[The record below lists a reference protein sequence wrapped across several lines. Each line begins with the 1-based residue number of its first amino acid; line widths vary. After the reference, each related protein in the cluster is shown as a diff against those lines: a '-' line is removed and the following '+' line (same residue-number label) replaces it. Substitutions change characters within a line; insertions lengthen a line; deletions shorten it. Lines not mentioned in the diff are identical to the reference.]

1 MSRRA
6 AYALFAF
13 ALISL
18 SLNLSACSEP
28 PIKERHQA
36 EDAVAAARA
45 ADAAIYAP
53 EPLQAAEAAL
63 VKYDEAAA
71 SRDYRQALSFA
82 IDARDKAYEAAKQ
95 AGNEK
100 AAARSRAEKLSA
112 DVEALMKT
120 ANARLAG
127 TGGPKLAPAA
137 ADRVRTTLRNATS
150 VLQETRALVQRQDY
164 RGAAL
169 RLAPI
174 ADEFRRELGMNEP
187 TPGRRGR

>member
-1 MSRRA
+1 MSRRT
-6 AYALFAF
+6 AYAHVAF
-13 ALISL
+13 ALIFTL
-18 SLNLSACSEP
+18 SLSACSEP

-36 EDAVAAARA
+36 EGALAAARA
-45 ADAAIYAP
+45 GDAAIYAP

-63 VKYDEAAA
+63 AKYDEAAGR
-71 SRDYRQALSFA
+71 RDFRLALSFA
-82 IDARDKAYEAAKQ
+82 IEARDKAYEAVKQ

-100 AAARSRAEKLSA
+100 AAARSRAEKLTA

-120 ANARLAG
+120 ATARLAG
-127 TGGPKLAPAA
+127 TGGPKLAAAA
-137 ADRVRTTLRNATS
+137 ADRVRITIRDATS

-174 ADEFRRELGMNEP
+174 ADEFRRELGMSEP
-187 TPGRRGR
+187 APGRRGR

>member
-6 AYALFAF
+6 AYALVAF
-13 ALISL
+13 ALVIL
-18 SLNLSACSEP
+18 SSCSEP

-36 EDAVAAARA
+36 EGALAAARA

-63 VKYDEAAA
+63 VKYDEAVAR
-71 SRDYRQALSFA
+71 RDYRQALSFA
-82 IDARDKAYEAAKQ
+82 IDARDRAYEAAKL
-95 AGNEK
+95 ASNEK
-100 AAARSRAEKLSA
+100 AAARSRAEKLTA
-112 DVEALMKT
+112 DVEALVKV

-127 TGGPKLAPAA
+127 TTGPKLAPAA

-150 VLQETRALVQRQDY
+150 VLQETRALVLRQDY

-169 RLAPI
+169 RLSPI
-174 ADEFRRELGMNEP
+174 ADEFRRELGVNEP
-187 TPGRRGR
+187 AAGRRGR